1 MVTVYISVD
10 LRRLVY
16 ERAQG
21 CCEYCLLPELA
32 GFSVHQYDHIIAQK
46 HGGTTSPKNL
56 ALACPFCN
64 RRKGSD
70 IAAIDS
76 ATGKLVRLF
85 DPRRNIWA
93 AHFQLVDA
101 QIVPLTRIG
110 RATTHLLQFNLPTR
124 IEERALLMK
133 TGLFKKLI

>member
-21 CCEYCLLPELA
+21 CCEYCLLLELA

-46 HGGTTSPKNL
+46 HGGTTIPKNL
-56 ALACPFCN
+56 ALAYPFCN
-64 RRKGSD
+64 RRKDSD

-76 ATGKLVRLF
+76 ATGKLV
-85 DPRRNIWA
+85 
-93 AHFQLVDA
+93 QLVDA
-101 QIVPLTRIG
+101 QIVPLTGIG